1 MISEDWKSL
10 FESRI
15 LTRGRSYWKSGHVT
29 KLTSTPDRIRAVVLG
44 SESYDVDIE
53 LDNGEVFGA
62 SCTCPFSVESDFY
75 CKHIAAVLYAAE
87 GGLVSPTRVE
97 DSWQDTL
104 EKMTA
109 EQLRDFLGL
118 ILPENPNLQERLVLG
133 YGETAAPDMLQDSW
147 EEQLSQIVD
156 TCRDGYRYINYRH
169 ADEFYNALN
178 SFIEDRFPILFSSGR
193 ILPAFNLVCT
203 VFCTAMAEEADDSD
217 GGISS

>member
-1 MISEDWKSL
+1 M
-10 FESRI
+10 
-15 LTRGRSYWKSGHVT
+15 
-29 KLTSTPDRIRAVVLG
+29 
-44 SESYDVDIE
+44 
-53 LDNGEVFGA
+53 
-62 SCTCPFSVESDFY
+62 ESDFY

-97 DSWQDTL
+97 DSW
-104 EKMTA
+104 
-109 EQLRDFLGL
+109 
-118 ILPENPNLQERLVLG
+118 
-133 YGETAAPDMLQDSW
+133 

-169 ADEFYNALN
+169 ADEFYCAMN
-178 SFIEDRFPILFSSGR
+178 SFVEDRFSILFSSGR